1 MSRWSTLPQSVIC
14 INTGQVYSSINDA
27 ARDTGMQASSIMRAI
42 KKGHM
47 CAGKYW
53 KLLPADLD
61 GIALE
66 QWRMGQLLS
75 CIGYKMM
82 RNEEDV
88 TCAK

>member
-1 MSRWSTLPQSVIC
+1 MSRWSTLPQRVIC

-27 ARDTGMQASSIMRAI
+27 ARDTGVQASSIMRAI
-42 KKGHM
+42 KKRYM

-82 RNEEDV
+82 SNEEDV
-88 TCAK
+88 TCAM